1 MGRTGLVAFY
11 GLWQTEY
18 QPGIRMDFR
27 QSKIQRC
34 LEMGS
39 GQKRCAVAASLVTAF
54 VGWSQS
60 GQLVLQVD
68 RQPVASVPRSLAPL
82 QSLTQTNNYPLSGH
96 PISSLTDSVKSVTLK
111 WLLP

>member
-1 MGRTGLVAFY
+1 MSIRGGPGCLWMGKKADGEDWFGGILRALGR
-11 GLWQTEY
+11 TEY

-68 RQPVASVPRSLAPL
+68 
-82 QSLTQTNNYPLSGH
+82 
-96 PISSLTDSVKSVTLK
+96 
-111 WLLP
+111 